1 MKRYNSIQE
10 FPRQPI
16 AVATTGTFDG
26 VHAGHQKILKRLVAI
41 AKEFNGQSVL
51 ISFDPHPRRLIH
63 PEFPMEL
70 LTTVEERAELI
81 SELKLDYLIV
91 QGFDDKFSKIESIDF
106 VRNLLVEKIGVKYL
120 VIGHDHRFGRNREG
134 SFKHLQEY
142 APVYGFEIEEIPAFD
157 LEAIHVSSTEIRK
170 AILSGDVKMAS
181 RALTRPHFITGKVIQ
196 GKKIGRQLGF
206 PTANVGE
213 VHPDKVFPAE
223 GVYSVLV
230 DILDDPKLIQIM
242 GVANYGKRPSIGNE
256 NPLLEVHLI
265 ESGQDIYDRPI
276 RVHFIDRIRD
286 EKKYNSKDELRA
298 QIKKDV
304 EVARSQ
310 LLELE

>member
-1 MKRYNSIQE
+1 MAEE
-10 FPRQPI
+10 F
-16 AVATTGTFDG
+16 
-26 VHAGHQKILKRLVAI
+26 K
-41 AKEFNGQSVL
+41 GQSVL

-70 LTTVEERAELI
+70 LTTIEERAELI

-91 QGFDDKFSKIESIDF
+91 QDFDDDFSKIDSIDF
-106 VRNLLVEKIGVKYL
+106 VRNFLVEKIGVKHL

-142 APVYGFEIEEIPAFD
+142 APVYGFDIEEIPAFD
-157 LEAIHVSSTEIRK
+157 LEAIHVSSTQIRK

-196 GKKIGRQLGF
+196 GKKIGRELGF
-206 PTANVGE
+206 PTANIGG
-213 VHPDKVFPAE
+213 VHPDKIFPAE
-223 GVYSVLV
+223 GVYSVRV
-230 DILDDPKLIQIM
+230 DILDDPKLTQIM

-265 ESGQDIYDRPI
+265 EKGQNIYDRPI

-286 EKKYNSKDELRA
+286 EKKYNSKDDLRA
-298 QIKKDV
+298 QIIKDV

-310 LLELE
+310 LSESD

>member
-134 SFKHLQEY
+134 SFKYLQEY

>member
-1 MKRYNSIQE
+1 MAEE
-10 FPRQPI
+10 F
-16 AVATTGTFDG
+16 
-26 VHAGHQKILKRLVAI
+26 K
-41 AKEFNGQSVL
+41 GQSVL

-70 LTTVEERAELI
+70 LTTIEERAELI

-91 QGFDDKFSKIESIDF
+91 QDFDDDFSKIDSIDF
-106 VRNLLVEKIGVKYL
+106 VRNLLVEKIGVKHL

-142 APVYGFEIEEIPAFD
+142 GPVYGFDIQEIPAFD
-157 LEAIHVSSTEIRK
+157 LEAIHVSSTQIRK
-170 AILSGDVKMAS
+170 SILSGDVKMAS

-196 GKKIGRQLGF
+196 GKKIGRELGF
-206 PTANVGE
+206 PTANIGG
-213 VHPDKVFPAE
+213 VHPDKIFPAE
-223 GVYSVLV
+223 GVYSVRV
-230 DILDDPKLIQIM
+230 DILDDPKLTQIM

-265 ESGQDIYDRPI
+265 EKGQNIYDRPI

-286 EKKYNSKDELRA
+286 EKKYNSKDDLRA
-298 QIKKDV
+298 QIIKDV

-310 LLELE
+310 LSELD

>member
-1 MKRYNSIQE
+1 MAEE
-10 FPRQPI
+10 F
-16 AVATTGTFDG
+16 
-26 VHAGHQKILKRLVAI
+26 K
-41 AKEFNGQSVL
+41 GQSVL

-70 LTTVEERAELI
+70 LTTIEERAELI

-91 QGFDDKFSKIESIDF
+91 QDFDDDFSKIDSIDF
-106 VRNLLVEKIGVKYL
+106 VRNFLVEKIGVKHL

-142 APVYGFEIEEIPAFD
+142 GPVYGFDIQEIPAFD
-157 LEAIHVSSTEIRK
+157 LEAIHVSSTQIRK
-170 AILSGDVKMAS
+170 SILSGDVKMAS

-196 GKKIGRQLGF
+196 GKKIGRELGF
-206 PTANVGE
+206 PTANIGG
-213 VHPDKVFPAE
+213 VHPDKIFPAE
-223 GVYSVLV
+223 GVYSVRV
-230 DILDDPKLIQIM
+230 DILDDPKLTQIM

-265 ESGQDIYDRPI
+265 EKGQNIYDRPI

-286 EKKYNSKDELRA
+286 EKKYNSKDDLRA
-298 QIKKDV
+298 QIIKDV

-310 LLELE
+310 LSESD